1 MGMDV
6 NEHLGTITEQSPNNE
21 GDPSME
27 KPSVLIE
34 PPAPASPVPSG
45 SSLRICEV
53 SDKEP
58 VSRQKPPLFGG
69 LFLLRSGVGEC

>member
-1 MGMDV
+1 MDA
-6 NEHLGTITEQSPNNE
+6 NAHLGTITEQSPNNE

-27 KPSVLIE
+27 TPSVRIE
-34 PPAPASPVPSG
+34 PSAPVSPVPSG

-58 VSRQKPPLFGG
+58 VSRQKPPLFESIC
-69 LFLLRSGVGEC
+69 LFFLDVVE